1 MRAVLILPAINSFI
15 ISLGF
20 SFYVFFAPRRMVN
33 LSTLQLLL
41 QSDFTAV
48 TFLRA
53 LKVLRGAIPPFFF
66 FSGSLLH
73 AKGIYDSYEL
83 THCASP

>member
-33 LSTLQLLL
+33 LSMLQLLL

-66 FSGSLLH
+66 SGSLLH

-83 THCASP
+83 THRASP